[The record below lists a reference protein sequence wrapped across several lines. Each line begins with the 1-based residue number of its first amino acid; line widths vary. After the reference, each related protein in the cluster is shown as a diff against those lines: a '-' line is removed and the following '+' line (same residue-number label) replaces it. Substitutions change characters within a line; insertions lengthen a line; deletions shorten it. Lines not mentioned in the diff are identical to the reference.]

1 MPRHPA
7 SGFTLIEAVVATA
20 LMVTVVGGIAHVVLL
35 AAEQSV
41 ANRRELS
48 ALILAQSKLE
58 ELRAAAG
65 LPVSGHDSHPIGVR
79 RWQVE
84 RVNAADPT
92 TLLLR
97 VCIDDLRVC
106 VATIRVIPP

>member
-1 MPRHPA
+1 MRWSSP
-7 SGFTLIEAVVATA
+7 SGFTLVEAIIATA
-20 LMVTVVGGIAHVVLL
+20 LMVTIVAGVAHVVLL
-35 AAEQSV
+35 AAEQSM

-48 ALILAQSKLE
+48 AFVLAQSKLE
-58 ELRAAAG
+58 ELRTAAG
-65 LPVSGHDSHPIGVR
+65 VPVSGDDSHAIGVR

-92 TLLLR
+92 ALLLR

-106 VATIRVIPP
+106 VAGIRVIPP